1 MDFLKKFWPASFK
14 NNDSVANLIIGVIV
28 YIVIAIIAGLLIW
41 IAGFLTSWIPVAG
54 TILGYLLSAL
64 GSLVELYTVAGIV
77 FKFLAYFNV
86 LK

>member
-41 IAGFLTSWIPVAG
+41 VAGFLTSWIPVAG